1 MKIILLFIILSLLS
15 TGSFAGKKRC
25 KPLLEKLQNIQA
37 KQRSGYTARQGVS
50 LQNRADKAREKW
62 WNCEN
67 SSKYTQ
73 QSKKK
78 IKKKKVQKKSKNRNL
93 NSMPQKILK
102 PFATSKAVV
111 VKSRFKGKKQQAW
124 LDFYEKPD
132 KCRKVKSTRVFAF
145 CMEDKAKQQETFSQQ
160 YRP

>member
-1 MKIILLFIILSLLS
+1 MKIILLFIMLSLLS
-15 TGSFAGKKRC
+15 TSSFAGKKRC

-62 WNCEN
+62 WRCEN
-67 SSKYTQ
+67 SSQYTKS
-73 QSKKK
+73 SKKK
-78 IKKKKVQKKSKNRNL
+78 TKKKNVRKKAKESNINP
-93 NSMPQKILK
+93 MPLKILK

-111 VKSRFKGKKQQAW
+111 IQSRFKGKKQQAW
-124 LDFYEKPD
+124 LDYYEKPD
-132 KCRKVKSTRVFAF
+132 KCKKVKSTKVFAF
-145 CMEDKAKQQETFSQQ
+145 CMEDKTKQQQTFAQQ